1 MYQLNELYNVVRAQK
16 NKILLGTPNF
26 EGTQDKRQVDLA
38 TALVLV
44 DLKSVCLQCV
54 C

>member
-26 EGTQDKRQVDLA
+26 EGAQDKNKELWLLR
-38 TALVLV
+38 
-44 DLKSVCLQCV
+44 
-54 C
+54 